1 MRVVLDTNIL
11 ISALIRR
18 DNVPGQVLRAWAAR
32 RFDLVTHEIQLDEF
46 RSVSRRQQLRG
57 PLRPAE
63 AGHVVNQLRLHAEIM
78 RRLPHVQRSSDP
90 ADDFLL
96 AICQVGDADYLV
108 TGDKAGLLALGR
120 HGRTSI
126 VTARRFLDVIQP

>member
-11 ISALIRR
+11 ISALIRQA
-18 DNVPGQVLRAWAAR
+18 NVPGQVLRAWAAG
-32 RFDLVTHEIQLDEF
+32 RFDLITHETQLDEF
-46 RSVSRRQQLRG
+46 RAVSRRQQLRG

-63 AGHVVNQLRLHAEIM
+63 AGRVVNQIRLHAEIVH
-78 RRLPHVQRSSDP
+78 RLPFVQRSSDP

-108 TGDKAGLLALGR
+108 SGDKAGLLALGR

-126 VTARRFLDVIQP
+126 VTARRFLDVIQM